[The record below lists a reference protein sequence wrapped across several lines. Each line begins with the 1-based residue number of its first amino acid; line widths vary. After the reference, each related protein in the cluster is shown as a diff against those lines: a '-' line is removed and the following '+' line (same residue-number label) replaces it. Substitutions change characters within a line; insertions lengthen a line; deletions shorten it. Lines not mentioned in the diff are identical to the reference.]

1 MTRRAA
7 VRAALATVGAAVV
20 GANGGV
26 AAAPPA
32 RPKWE
37 GVPEAGHLRSGPLGL
52 APARVTRNPGVRPV
66 AMRMEKFGI
75 DAPVEYLQII
85 EGVMQDPSGPWVVGW
100 YEPTAAL
107 GQFGN
112 AVFSGHVDYYTVG
125 PAVFW
130 YITNG
135 DVQDGDEIVAVGDDG
150 AEFRYGVTHRETL
163 EVAALTPEK
172 IGEIVGPTKHESLTI
187 VTCGGV
193 FNQSTGEYLSRTW
206 VRAVRLFD

>member
-1 MTRRAA
+1 MTRRVA
-7 VRAALATVGAAVV
+7 VRTAVAAVGAAVLGPV
-20 GANGGV
+20 GG

-37 GVPEAGHLRSGPLGL
+37 GVPQAGHLRSGPLGL
-52 APARVTRNPGVRPV
+52 TPASVTRSPGVRPI
-66 AMRMEKFGI
+66 ALRMAKFGI
-75 DAPVEYLQII
+75 DAPVEYLQIV
-85 EGVMQDPSGPWVVGW
+85 EGIMQDPSGPWVVGW

-135 DVQDGDEIVAVGDDG
+135 DVQDGDEILAVGDDG

-163 EVAALTPEK
+163 EVTALTPEK

-193 FNQSTGEYLSRTW
+193 FDQSRGEYLSRTW
-206 VRAVRLFD
+206 VRAVRLFN